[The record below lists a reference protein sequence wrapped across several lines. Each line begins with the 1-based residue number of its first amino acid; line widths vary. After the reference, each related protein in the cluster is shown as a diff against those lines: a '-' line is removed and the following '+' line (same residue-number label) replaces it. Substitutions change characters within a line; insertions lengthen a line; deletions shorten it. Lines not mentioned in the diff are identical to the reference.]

1 MQAQQPQGLAGM
13 APPSTPHAL
22 AAMEAQRRNAHMLML
37 QSAANSGTP
46 GAALKGHL
54 AGAMAAAAGSGTI
67 AGPGGGTGVPADAMS
82 LAGLASLGGLAGG
95 GTGMLA
101 RGPVTMQEQQ
111 AAMFAQLQVS
121 AVCVY
126 CSIRLVISFCAW
138 PHRHRQN
145 EEPRDGTSMLYP
157 VAPRWCSAQLVS
169 HCVLLQQTCYDKV
182 QGGLA
187 VPVFAVFSLRNAGT
201 GRTSGTCR
209 GLRQSTVGGAGATGS
224 ACSDSGTPEFAG

>member
-37 QSAANSGTP
+37 QNAANNGTP

-67 AGPGGGTGVPADAMS
+67 AGPGGGTGADAMS
-82 LAGLASLGGLAGG
+82 LAGLASLGGLAGK

-126 CSIRLVISFCAW
+126 CSIGLLSSFCA
-138 PHRHRQN
+138 
-145 EEPRDGTSMLYP
+145 
-157 VAPRWCSAQLVS
+157 
-169 HCVLLQQTCYDKV
+169 
-182 QGGLA
+182 
-187 VPVFAVFSLRNAGT
+187 
-201 GRTSGTCR
+201 
-209 GLRQSTVGGAGATGS
+209 
-224 ACSDSGTPEFAG
+224 